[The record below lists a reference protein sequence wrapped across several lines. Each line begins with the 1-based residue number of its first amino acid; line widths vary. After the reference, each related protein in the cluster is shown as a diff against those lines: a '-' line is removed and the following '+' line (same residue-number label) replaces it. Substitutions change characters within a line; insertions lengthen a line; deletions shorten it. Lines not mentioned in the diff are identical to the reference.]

1 MNYKKMIKKNKI
13 KNDYFNRKLLN
24 EEKSII
30 LETIHNKK
38 VKYFQQLNIM
48 GEIDI
53 FDLNGNVIILDINTY
68 EKYTT
73 I

>member
-1 MNYKKMIKKNKI
+1 MINKNKI
-13 KNDYFNRKLLN
+13 KNDYFNRKLLIG
-24 EEKSII
+24 EKSII
-30 LETIHNKK
+30 LEIIHNKK

-53 FDLNGNVIILDINTY
+53 FDLNGNVIILDINTN